1 MVFTLALETTGG
13 PPRVSGQWP
22 GLSCQSADLNQ
33 SHPPFHM
40 GPNWTWGANVI
51 TLIFRTMTDWARFKT
66 ATELTE
72 WWQSIDEDEDIYDEI
87 KEDPK
92 GLKKWIQLGFLRD
105 EPAFYLPKD
114 LTSRQWPGWDGESKD
129 VGWPEHPCE
138 ALYTFVEEVFKEFTG
153 LDVVA
158 GHETLKDIVD
168 LDEDN
173 RIIGS
178 TGTWFLASNITNW
191 LWELEEEGDLLA
203 LLFTLEDDS
212 DANDT

>member
-1 MVFTLALETTGG
+1 
-13 PPRVSGQWP
+13 
-22 GLSCQSADLNQ
+22 
-33 SHPPFHM
+33 
-40 GPNWTWGANVI
+40 
-51 TLIFRTMTDWARFKT
+51 
-66 ATELTE
+66 
-72 WWQSIDEDEDIYDEI
+72 
-87 KEDPK
+87 
-92 GLKKWIQLGFLRD
+92 
-105 EPAFYLPKD
+105 
-114 LTSRQWPGWDGESKD
+114 
-129 VGWPEHPCE
+129 
-138 ALYTFVEEVFKEFTG
+138 
-153 LDVVA
+153 VA